1 MPRRTPLWV
10 FVLLVLL
17 IIGIGV
23 YAYFT
28 TPLPLGLSSVVRTP
42 GGANVA
48 APTPSPAPGART
60 SAGQTLVLGSTS
72 VVVDSVQ
79 RNQDLAQGG
88 RGGPAG
94 VYTVVQIDISNEGSQ
109 SLAPQAS
116 SFELIDERGRAYAVD
131 LEATRTLNAAA
142 RHRTLFDAT
151 VPPGGRAT
159 TLLAFE
165 TAPDANAVS
174 LRVSLGSGDLELP
187 R

>member
-10 FVLLVLL
+10 FVVLLVL
-17 IIGIGV
+17 IIVIGV

-28 TPLPLGLSSVVRTP
+28 TPLPLGLSSVIRTP

-48 APTPSPAPGART
+48 VPTPSPAPGART

-72 VVVDSVQ
+72 VIIDSVQ
-79 RNQDLAQGG
+79 RNQDLSQGG

-94 VYTVVQIDISNEGSQ
+94 LFTIVQIDIQNDSSQ
-109 SLAPQAS
+109 SLVPQAT

-131 LEATRTLNAAA
+131 LETTRTLNAAA

-151 VPPGGRAT
+151 VPPGSRTT
-159 TLLAFE
+159 TLLVFE
-165 TAPDANAVS
+165 TTPETNATS